1 MVELLELGE
10 AIDSTDFRELMAKVP
25 TSVAVVAGIDGGH
38 PVGLTVGT
46 FASVSLGPPLVSVC
60 VAKTSQSW
68 PRIVP
73 AGLFSLSV
81 LAAGQ
86 QDVCAAFATKG
97 PDKFDAVDWE
107 ASRRGLPWIR
117 GSVVHLD
124 CALETEIEA
133 GDHLIVVG
141 RVLELSHG
149 EEEAPMVFHQRRL
162 VGVRHDA

>member
-1 MVELLELGE
+1 MVELLELDE

-25 TSVAVVAGIDGGH
+25 TSVSVVAGIDGGH

-46 FASVSLGPPLVSVC
+46 FVSVSLEPPLVSVC

-73 AGLFSLSV
+73 TGLFSLSV

-86 QDVCAAFATKG
+86 QDVCAAFSAKG
-97 PDKFDAVDWE
+97 PDKFAMVDWE
-107 ASRRGLPWIR
+107 TSPCGLPWVS
-117 GSVVHLD
+117 GSVAHLD
-124 CALETEIEA
+124 CSVEAEIEA

-141 RVLELSHG
+141 RALELSHG
-149 EEEAPMVFHQRRL
+149 AEHAPMVFHERRL
-162 VGVRHDA
+162 RGVRHDC